1 MSEAIYPSGC
11 VYDWIPK
18 EQEEIKKP
26 PRPAIILEEKL
37 NKDAKKTM
45 GPPKVEL
52 PSPDKYLK
60 KHSKQ
65 PKPPEKSDDGHK
77 PRTCTVRKPTVPR
90 RTEKPLMGIQTK
102 RDFLQT
108 TVMFPMKPKAISVD
122 TKKGHK
128 QLLENSGLVPKY
140 VMKKDYGEVPT
151 YLQLRSEAERKARE
165 EDQTLAREQN
175 VLERLTEEDH
185 QAVLKGL
192 KKKWDE
198 LHCEYQGLPL
208 LIDTPSKKTRKIRLE
223 EKMSQLEKDISFF
236 ERFKTIFIYDD

>member
-1 MSEAIYPSGC
+1 MSEAIYPAGS

-26 PRPAIILEEKL
+26 PRYVSKFRPAVILEEKL
-37 NKDAKKTM
+37 TKDAKKTM

-60 KHSKQ
+60 KHSKH
-65 PKPPEKSDDGHK
+65 PKPPESKST
-77 PRTCTVRKPTVPR
+77 RTCTVKKPMVPR

-108 TVMFPMKPKAISVD
+108 TVMFPMKPKATSVD

-140 VMKKDYGEVPT
+140 VMKKVFSMKRKGI
-151 YLQLRSEAERKARE
+151 LRLFSLHIFLHHVSK
-165 EDQTLAREQN
+165 LC
-175 VLERLTEEDH
+175 VLFVESL
-185 QAVLKGL
+185 
-192 KKKWDE
+192 DE
-198 LHCEYQGLPL
+198 CLYW
-208 LIDTPSKKTRKIRLE
+208 
-223 EKMSQLEKDISFF
+223 
-236 ERFKTIFIYDD
+236 